1 MASEARTLPAS
12 GAARGRGRGARDRGA
27 TCGYCVGAEQRAAY
41 VAVAEPVSVAVAVA
55 VSSNVGA
62 RGDRNAR
69 PARS

>member
-1 MASEARTLPAS
+1 MASEAEPFPHPAPR
-12 GAARGRGRGARDRGA
+12 APRAWCARPGA